1 MSGEKRM
8 QAAEMQ
14 IKTENSVEAASTILR
29 TLRHAVPVLLALLI
43 ALLAAAP
50 VLADETDEAITD
62 TETVSAEPTE
72 DLRDDYTAV
81 AAQLEAVAAQLE
93 AVARAEGRDMADKML
108 STALHSLTGTSVDT
122 DDAESAVSA
131 AAAPEAAEP
140 KAVVVNASVQA
151 GAKWSAK
158 GILPFLAV
166 VLLAFLGLSL
176 AVRPMRR
183 RRVHSACAYR
193 PMRDRTL
200 NDTAF
205 QSRAHSTL

>member
-1 MSGEKRM
+1 M
-8 QAAEMQ
+8 QM
-14 IKTENSVEAASTILR
+14 KTENSVEAASVILR

-50 VLADETDEAITD
+50 VLADETDEVITD

-72 DLRDDYTAV
+72 DPEDDYT
-81 AAQLEAVAAQLE
+81 AVAAQLE

-131 AAAPEAAEP
+131 APAAAEP
-140 KAVVVNASVQA
+140 KAVVVNASAQA
-151 GAKWSAK
+151 GTKWSAK

-166 VLLAFLGLSL
+166 VLLALLGLSL

-183 RRVHSACAYR
+183 RRVHSARAYR

>member
-1 MSGEKRM
+1 
-8 QAAEMQ
+8 MQ
-14 IKTENSVEAASTILR
+14 IKTENSVEAASVILR

-72 DLRDDYTAV
+72 DPKDDYT
-81 AAQLEAVAAQLE
+81 AVAAQLE

-108 STALHSLTGTSVDT
+108 STALRSLTGISVDT
-122 DDAESAVSA
+122 DDAESAAS
-131 AAAPEAAEP
+131 AAPEAAEP
-140 KAVVVNASVQA
+140 KAVVVNASAQA
-151 GAKWSAK
+151 GTKWSAK

-166 VLLAFLGLSL
+166 VLLALLGLSL

-183 RRVHSACAYR
+183 RRVHSARAYR

>member
-1 MSGEKRM
+1 M

-14 IKTENSVEAASTILR
+14 VKTENSVEAASAILR

-81 AAQLEAVAAQLE
+81 AAQLEAVA
-93 AVARAEGRDMADKML
+93 RAEGRDMADKML

-131 AAAPEAAEP
+131 VAAAAEP
-140 KAVVVNASVQA
+140 KAVVVNASAQA

-166 VLLAFLGLSL
+166 VLLALLGLSL

-183 RRVHSACAYR
+183 RRVHSARAYR

-205 QSRAHSTL
+205 QGRAHSTL

>member
-1 MSGEKRM
+1 
-8 QAAEMQ
+8 MQ
-14 IKTENSVEAASTILR
+14 IKTENSVEAASAILR

-72 DLRDDYTAV
+72 DPKDDYT
-81 AAQLEAVAAQLE
+81 AVAAQLE

-122 DDAESAVSA
+122 DDAESAAS
-131 AAAPEAAEP
+131 AAPEAAEP
-140 KAVVVNASVQA
+140 KAVVVNASAQA

-166 VLLAFLGLSL
+166 VLLALLGLSL

-183 RRVHSACAYR
+183 RRVHSARAYR

>member
-1 MSGEKRM
+1 
-8 QAAEMQ
+8 MQ
-14 IKTENSVEAASTILR
+14 IKTENSVEAASVILR

-62 TETVSAEPTE
+62 TET
-72 DLRDDYTAV
+72 
-81 AAQLEAVAAQLE
+81 VAAQLE

-183 RRVHSACAYR
+183 RRVHSARAYR

>member
-1 MSGEKRM
+1 M

-14 IKTENSVEAASTILR
+14 IKTENSVEAASAILR

-81 AAQLEAVAAQLE
+81 AAQLEAVA
-93 AVARAEGRDMADKML
+93 RAEGRDMADKML

-122 DDAESAVSA
+122 DDVESAAS

-140 KAVVVNASVQA
+140 KAVVVNASAQA
-151 GAKWSAK
+151 GTKWSAK

-183 RRVHSACAYR
+183 RRVHSARAYR

-205 QSRAHSTL
+205 QGRAHSTL

>member
-1 MSGEKRM
+1 M

-14 IKTENSVEAASTILR
+14 IKTENSVEAASAILR
-29 TLRHAVPVLLALLI
+29 TLRHAVPVLLTLLI

-62 TETVSAEPTE
+62 TETVSAEPAE
-72 DLRDDYTAV
+72 DLRDDYT
-81 AAQLEAVAAQLE
+81 AVAAQLE

-183 RRVHSACAYR
+183 RRVHSARAYR

-205 QSRAHSTL
+205 QSRAHSAL

>member
-1 MSGEKRM
+1 M
-8 QAAEMQ
+8 QM
-14 IKTENSVEAASTILR
+14 KTENGVEAASVILR

-72 DLRDDYTAV
+72 DPKDDYT
-81 AAQLEAVAAQLE
+81 AVAAQLE
-93 AVARAEGRDMADKML
+93 AVARAEGRDMADKM
-108 STALHSLTGTSVDT
+108 LTGTSVDT

-151 GAKWSAK
+151 GANWSAK

-183 RRVHSACAYR
+183 RRVHSARAYR

-205 QSRAHSTL
+205 QGRAHSTL

>member
-1 MSGEKRM
+1 M

-14 IKTENSVEAASTILR
+14 IKTENSVEAASAIFR

-62 TETVSAEPTE
+62 TETVSVEPTE
-72 DLRDDYTAV
+72 DLRDDYT
-81 AAQLEAVAAQLE
+81 AVAAQLE

-140 KAVVVNASVQA
+140 KAVVVNASAQA
-151 GAKWSAK
+151 GTKWSAK

-166 VLLAFLGLSL
+166 VLLALLGLSF

-183 RRVHSACAYR
+183 RRVHSARAYC

-205 QSRAHSTL
+205 QGRAHSTL

>member
-1 MSGEKRM
+1 
-8 QAAEMQ
+8 MQ

-62 TETVSAEPTE
+62 TETVSAEPAE
-72 DLRDDYTAV
+72 DLRDDYT
-81 AAQLEAVAAQLE
+81 AVAAQLE

-140 KAVVVNASVQA
+140 KAVVVNASV
-151 GAKWSAK
+151 
-158 GILPFLAV
+158 
-166 VLLAFLGLSL
+166 
-176 AVRPMRR
+176 RPMRR
-183 RRVHSACAYR
+183 RRVHSARAYR

-205 QSRAHSTL
+205 QSRAHSAL

>member
-1 MSGEKRM
+1 M

-14 IKTENSVEAASTILR
+14 MKTENSVEAASVILR

-72 DLRDDYTAV
+72 DPKDDYT
-81 AAQLEAVAAQLE
+81 AVAAQLE

-122 DDAESAVSA
+122 DDVESAAS
-131 AAAPEAAEP
+131 AAPEAAEP
-140 KAVVVNASVQA
+140 KAVVVNASAQA

-166 VLLAFLGLSL
+166 VLLALFGLSL

-183 RRVHSACAYR
+183 RRVHSARAYR

>member
-1 MSGEKRM
+1 
-8 QAAEMQ
+8 MQ
-14 IKTENSVEAASTILR
+14 IKTENSVEAASAILR
-29 TLRHAVPVLLALLI
+29 TLRHAVPVLLSLLI

-81 AAQLEAVAAQLE
+81 AAQLEAVA
-93 AVARAEGRDMADKML
+93 R
-108 STALHSLTGTSVDT
+108 
-122 DDAESAVSA
+122 
-131 AAAPEAAEP
+131 
-140 KAVVVNASVQA
+140 
-151 GAKWSAK
+151 AKWSAK

-183 RRVHSACAYR
+183 RRVHSARAYR

-205 QSRAHSTL
+205 QGRAHSTL

>member
-1 MSGEKRM
+1 M

-14 IKTENSVEAASTILR
+14 IKTENSVAAASAILR

-62 TETVSAEPTE
+62 TETVSAEPAE
-72 DLRDDYTAV
+72 DLRDDYT
-81 AAQLEAVAAQLE
+81 

-122 DDAESAVSA
+122 DDAESAISA

-158 GILPFLAV
+158 GVLPFLAV

-183 RRVHSACAYR
+183 RRVHSARAYR

-205 QSRAHSTL
+205 QSRAHSAL

>member
-1 MSGEKRM
+1 MKKS
-8 QAAEMQ
+8 
-14 IKTENSVEAASTILR
+14 
-29 TLRHAVPVLLALLI
+29 LLALMLAI
-43 ALLAAAP
+43 ALVSLTACGSKVKEPEATATPVVTEAP
-50 VLADETDEAITD
+50 T
-62 TETVSAEPTE
+62 AEPTE
-72 DLRDDYTAV
+72 ELRDDYT
-81 AAQLEAVAAQLE
+81 AVAAQLE

-183 RRVHSACAYR
+183 RRVHSARAYR

>member
-1 MSGEKRM
+1 M

-14 IKTENSVEAASTILR
+14 IKTENSVAAASAILR

-62 TETVSAEPTE
+62 TETVSAEPAE
-72 DLRDDYTAV
+72 DLRDDYT
-81 AAQLEAVAAQLE
+81 AVAAQLE

-122 DDAESAVSA
+122 DDAESAISA

-140 KAVVVNASVQA
+140 KAVVVNASVQE
-151 GAKWSAK
+151 WSAK
-158 GILPFLAV
+158 GVLPFLAV

-183 RRVHSACAYR
+183 RRVHSARAYR

-205 QSRAHSTL
+205 QSRAHSAL

>member
-1 MSGEKRM
+1 M

-14 IKTENSVEAASTILR
+14 MKTENSAGEASVFLR

-72 DLRDDYTAV
+72 DLKDDYT
-81 AAQLEAVAAQLE
+81 AVAAQLE

-108 STALHSLTGTSVDT
+108 NTALHSLAGTTVDT
-122 DDAESAVSA
+122 DDAESSVVSA
-131 AAAPEAAEP
+131 ATAPAEP
-140 KAVVVNASVQA
+140 KAVVVNASAQA
-151 GAKWSAK
+151 GTKWSAK

-166 VLLAFLGLSL
+166 VLLALLGLSF
-176 AVRPMRR
+176 AVRPIRR
-183 RRVHSACAYR
+183 RRVHSARAYR

-200 NDTAF
+200 TDTAF
-205 QSRAHSTL
+205 QSRAHSSL

>member
-1 MSGEKRM
+1 M

-14 IKTENSVEAASTILR
+14 IKTENSVEAASAILR

-81 AAQLEAVAAQLE
+81 AAQLEAVA
-93 AVARAEGRDMADKML
+93 RAEGRDMADKML

-140 KAVVVNASVQA
+140 KACRRQRLRAGGRQVVC
-151 GAKWSAK
+151 K
-158 GILPFLAV
+158 G
-166 VLLAFLGLSL
+166 
-176 AVRPMRR
+176 
-183 RRVHSACAYR
+183 HSAVFGRCAVGIFR
-193 PMRDRTL
+193 SFSCRAPHAPPSC
-200 NDTAF
+200 AF
-205 QSRAHSTL
+205 GPCLSPHA

>member
-1 MSGEKRM
+1 M

-14 IKTENSVEAASTILR
+14 MKTENSAEASVFLR

-50 VLADETDEAITD
+50 VLADETDTLLTD
-62 TETVSAEPTE
+62 TDTVSAEPTASAE
-72 DLRDDYTAV
+72 PAEDYT
-81 AAQLEAVAAQLE
+81 AVAAQLE

-108 STALHSLTGTSVDT
+108 SAALHSLTGTTLDT

-131 AAAPEAAEP
+131 ASAPAEP
-140 KAVVVNASVQA
+140 KAVVVNASAQS
-151 GAKWSAK
+151 GTKWSAK

-166 VLLAFLGLSL
+166 VLLALLGLSF

-183 RRVHSACAYR
+183 RRVHSARAYR

-200 NDTAF
+200 TDTAF
-205 QSRAHSTL
+205 QSRAHSSL

>member
-1 MSGEKRM
+1 M
-8 QAAEMQ
+8 QM
-14 IKTENSVEAASTILR
+14 KTENSVEAASAILR

-81 AAQLEAVAAQLE
+81 AAQLEAVA
-93 AVARAEGRDMADKML
+93 RAEGRDMADKML

-140 KAVVVNASVQA
+140 KAVVVNASAQA

-183 RRVHSACAYR
+183 RRVHSARAYR
-193 PMRDRTL
+193 PMRDRL
-200 NDTAF
+200 MF
-205 QSRAHSTL
+205 Q

>member
-1 MSGEKRM
+1 M

-14 IKTENSVEAASTILR
+14 IKTENSVEAASAIFR

-81 AAQLEAVAAQLE
+81 AAQLEAVA
-93 AVARAEGRDMADKML
+93 RAEGRDMADKML

-131 AAAPEAAEP
+131 AAAPEATEP

-158 GILPFLAV
+158 GIPFLAV

-183 RRVHSACAYR
+183 RRVHSARAYR

>member
-1 MSGEKRM
+1 MSGEKCM

-14 IKTENSVEAASTILR
+14 IKTENSVEAASAILR

-81 AAQLEAVAAQLE
+81 AAQLEAVA
-93 AVARAEGRDMADKML
+93 RAEGRDMADKML

-122 DDAESAVSA
+122 EMTSK
-131 AAAPEAAEP
+131 APP
-140 KAVVVNASVQA
+140 LRLRPRPQNRRPS
-151 GAKWSAK
+151 SST
-158 GILPFLAV
+158 LP
-166 VLLAFLGLSL
+166 
-176 AVRPMRR
+176 RR
-183 RRVHSACAYR
+183 RARSGLQR
-193 PMRDRTL
+193 
-200 NDTAF
+200 AF
-205 QSRAHSTL
+205 CRFWPLCCWRF

>member
-1 MSGEKRM
+1 
-8 QAAEMQ
+8 MQ
-14 IKTENSVEAASTILR
+14 IKTENSVEAASAILR

-62 TETVSAEPTE
+62 TETVSAEPAE
-72 DLRDDYTAV
+72 HRLIAGKL
-81 AAQLEAVAAQLE
+81 QIAVAAQLE

-140 KAVVVNASVQA
+140 KAVVVNASAQA

-183 RRVHSACAYR
+183 RRVHSARAYR

>member
-1 MSGEKRM
+1 
-8 QAAEMQ
+8 MQ
-14 IKTENSVEAASTILR
+14 IKTENSVEAASAILR

-81 AAQLEAVAAQLE
+81 AAQA
-93 AVARAEGRDMADKML
+93 
-108 STALHSLTGTSVDT
+108 GT
-122 DDAESAVSA
+122 
-131 AAAPEAAEP
+131 
-140 KAVVVNASVQA
+140 
-151 GAKWSAK
+151 KWSAK

-166 VLLAFLGLSL
+166 VLLALLGLSF

-183 RRVHSACAYR
+183 RRVHSARAYC

-205 QSRAHSTL
+205 QGRAHSTL

>member
-1 MSGEKRM
+1 M

-14 IKTENSVEAASTILR
+14 IKTENSVEAASAILR

-72 DLRDDYTAV
+72 DLWDDYT
-81 AAQLEAVAAQLE
+81 AVAAQLE

-108 STALHSLTGTSVDT
+108 STALHSLTGTSVA

-183 RRVHSACAYR
+183 RRVHSARAYR

>member
-1 MSGEKRM
+1 M

-14 IKTENSVEAASTILR
+14 IKTENSVEAASAILR

-81 AAQLEAVAAQLE
+81 AAQLEAVA
-93 AVARAEGRDMADKML
+93 RAEGRDMADKML

-140 KAVVVNASVQA
+140 KAVVVNASVRQVVC
-151 GAKWSAK
+151 K
-158 GILPFLAV
+158 G
-166 VLLAFLGLSL
+166 
-176 AVRPMRR
+176 
-183 RRVHSACAYR
+183 HSAVFGRCAAGIFR
-193 PMRDRTL
+193 SFACRAPHAPPSC
-200 NDTAF
+200 AF
-205 QSRAHSTL
+205 GPCLSPHA

>member
-1 MSGEKRM
+1 
-8 QAAEMQ
+8 MQ
-14 IKTENSVEAASTILR
+14 IKTENSVEAASAILR

-62 TETVSAEPTE
+62 TVSAEPTE
-72 DLRDDYTAV
+72 DLRDDYT
-81 AAQLEAVAAQLE
+81 AVAAQLE

-122 DDAESAVSA
+122 DDAESAISA

-183 RRVHSACAYR
+183 RRVHSARAYR

-205 QSRAHSTL
+205 QGRAHSTL

>member
-1 MSGEKRM
+1 M

-14 IKTENSVEAASTILR
+14 MKTENSVEAASVILR

-72 DLRDDYTAV
+72 DPKDDYT
-81 AAQLEAVAAQLE
+81 AVAAQLE

-108 STALHSLTGTSVDT
+108 STALHSLTDTSVDT
-122 DDAESAVSA
+122 DDAESAASA
-131 AAAPEAAEP
+131 APAAAEP
-140 KAVVVNASVQA
+140 KAVVVNASAQA
-151 GAKWSAK
+151 GTKWSAK

-183 RRVHSACAYR
+183 RRVHSARAYR

>member
-1 MSGEKRM
+1 M

-81 AAQLEAVAAQLE
+81 AAQLEAVA
-93 AVARAEGRDMADKML
+93 RAEGRDMADKML

-122 DDAESAVSA
+122 DDKEKHTFPLFSAPLGSRA
-131 AAAPEAAEP
+131 ALFFSQTRINPVLTFL
-140 KAVVVNASVQA
+140 K
-151 GAKWSAK
+151 
-158 GILPFLAV
+158 IPFLKMHTNPSSNFIHI
-166 VLLAFLGLSL
+166 LRKSG
-176 AVRPMRR
+176 
-183 RRVHSACAYR
+183 
-193 PMRDRTL
+193 
-200 NDTAF
+200 
-205 QSRAHSTL
+205 

>member
-1 MSGEKRM
+1 M

-14 IKTENSVEAASTILR
+14 MKTENSVEAASVILR

-72 DLRDDYTAV
+72 DPKDDYT
-81 AAQLEAVAAQLE
+81 AVAAQLE

-108 STALHSLTGTSVDT
+108 STALHSLTGTSVYT
-122 DDAESAVSA
+122 DDAESAVS
-131 AAAPEAAEP
+131 AAPEAAEP
-140 KAVVVNASVQA
+140 KAVVVNASAQA

-166 VLLAFLGLSL
+166 VLLALLGLSL

-183 RRVHSACAYR
+183 RRVHSARAYR

-205 QSRAHSTL
+205 QGRAHSTL

>member
-1 MSGEKRM
+1 
-8 QAAEMQ
+8 MQ
-14 IKTENSVEAASTILR
+14 IKTENSVAAASAILR

-62 TETVSAEPTE
+62 TETVSAEPAE
-72 DLRDDYTAV
+72 DLRDDYT
-81 AAQLEAVAAQLE
+81 AVAAQLE

-122 DDAESAVSA
+122 DDAESAISA

-140 KAVVVNASVQA
+140 KAVVNASVQA

-158 GILPFLAV
+158 GVLPFLAV

-183 RRVHSACAYR
+183 RRVHSARAYR

-205 QSRAHSTL
+205 QSRAHSAL

>member
-1 MSGEKRM
+1 
-8 QAAEMQ
+8 MQ
-14 IKTENSVEAASTILR
+14 IKTENSVEAASAILR

-62 TETVSAEPTE
+62 TETVSA
-72 DLRDDYTAV
+72 
-81 AAQLEAVAAQLE
+81 
-93 AVARAEGRDMADKML
+93 
-108 STALHSLTGTSVDT
+108 LHSLTGTSVA
-122 DDAESAVSA
+122 DDAESAISA

-183 RRVHSACAYR
+183 RRVHSARAYR

>member
-1 MSGEKRM
+1 M

-14 IKTENSVEAASTILR
+14 MKTENSVEAASAILR

-72 DLRDDYTAV
+72 DLWDDYT
-81 AAQLEAVAAQLE
+81 AVAAQLE

-108 STALHSLTGTSVDT
+108 STALHSLTGTSVA
-122 DDAESAVSA
+122 DDAESAISA

-183 RRVHSACAYR
+183 RRVHSARAYR

>member
-81 AAQLEAVAAQLE
+81 AAQLEAVA
-93 AVARAEGRDMADKML
+93 RAEGRDMADKML
-108 STALHSLTGTSVDT
+108 STALHSLTGTSVD
-122 DDAESAVSA
+122 
-131 AAAPEAAEP
+131 

>member
-1 MSGEKRM
+1 M
-8 QAAEMQ
+8 QM
-14 IKTENSVEAASTILR
+14 KTENSAGEASVFLR

-72 DLRDDYTAV
+72 DLKDDYT
-81 AAQLEAVAAQLE
+81 AVAAQLE

-108 STALHSLTGTSVDT
+108 STALHSLAGTTVDT
-122 DDAESAVSA
+122 DDAESAVFA
-131 AAAPEAAEP
+131 AAAPAEP
-140 KAVVVNASVQA
+140 KAVVVNASAQA
-151 GAKWSAK
+151 GTKWSAK

-166 VLLAFLGLSL
+166 VLLALLGLSF

-183 RRVHSACAYR
+183 RRVHSARAYR
-193 PMRDRTL
+193 PMHDRTL
-200 NDTAF
+200 NDTVF
-205 QSRAHSTL
+205 QSRAHSSL

>member
-1 MSGEKRM
+1 
-8 QAAEMQ
+8 MQ
-14 IKTENSVEAASTILR
+14 IKTENSVEAASAILR

-62 TETVSAEPTE
+62 TETVSAEPAE
-72 DLRDDYTAV
+72 DLRDDYT
-81 AAQLEAVAAQLE
+81 AVAAQLE

-131 AAAPEAAEP
+131 AAAEP

-158 GILPFLAV
+158 GVLPFLAV

-183 RRVHSACAYR
+183 RRVHSARAYR

-205 QSRAHSTL
+205 QSRAHSAL